1 MCTHKSHPIQ
11 FNDPLSRFARL
22 GTVTTTTTT
31 TVITAVTATNGNRQS
46 AFIVI
51 YLYVAKL
58 IVEKNVFKKSLF
70 SKDRSTTLLFA

>member
-1 MCTHKSHPIQ
+1 MCTQKSHPIQ

-22 GTVTTTTTT
+22 GTVTTTTT